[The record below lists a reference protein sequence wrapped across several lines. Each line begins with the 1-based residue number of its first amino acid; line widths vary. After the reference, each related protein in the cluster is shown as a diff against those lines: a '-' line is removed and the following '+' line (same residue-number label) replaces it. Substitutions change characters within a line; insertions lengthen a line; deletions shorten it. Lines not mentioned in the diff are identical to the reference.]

1 MQSIRLAVEET
12 ACVILERLGEK
23 LSDAELDYESF
34 AGVHNF
40 IIDHAGTRFRVQ
52 FTEQT
57 LLGKS
62 AEELEHTIHK
72 VAEQVLSNSTVRQL
86 QYRNCNGRHGP
97 LPDADVE
104 PSGSS
109 GADCRVVTAPIV
121 DCTLSAYRFQASHIS
136 IPGGQI

>member
-1 MQSIRLAVEET
+1 MQPGKLGVEEI
-12 ACVILERLGEK
+12 ACVILERLGQK

-40 IIDHAGTRFRVQ
+40 IINHAGTRFRVQ

-72 VAEQVLSNSTVRQL
+72 VAEQVLSNSTLRQL
-86 QYRNCNGRHGP
+86 QYRN
-97 LPDADVE
+97 
-104 PSGSS
+104 
-109 GADCRVVTAPIV
+109 
-121 DCTLSAYRFQASHIS
+121 
-136 IPGGQI
+136 